1 MTGQQHHNM
10 LNAGARFFRKYESI
24 IILVLLGCISIY
36 AVYESI
42 RATPLGPNFGS
53 DSVTYMMS
61 AKNLVD
67 GKGLGL
73 INPDGTFRLLPY
85 TPPFYSLVL
94 SLLDLTGQDLAR
106 MAFGLNSILLIS
118 LILMLGSSLWYFTR
132 SSIAA
137 LLLGGLLAL
146 SPVLIDLNT
155 WIMSDL
161 LCLTLGTGALVL
173 MMLYL
178 KGHSR
183 KAFYW
188 SAVLAGLAFL
198 TRYAGVSFF
207 ITGLLAILLLDAR
220 FDRQHLKTGVI
231 YSLIATGPAL
241 GWVIFDAIAS
251 GAVSSRSLLPIN
263 TLPGGVIDVLKA
275 LKESVYL
282 WLPSIMSFSQKVGQI
297 LFRTTYLLAALGLL
311 VAVIIALLR
320 VRKQR
325 PDDWRMT
332 SGMIYGAL
340 FCIFIVVYFV
350 TITLSYSLTYP
361 RISLVDRMFAPFNVS
376 LIVIISLI
384 IALLYQA
391 SRHLL
396 PRLFIILLVVGLG
409 WLFNIGAQAKIAQ
422 MIEYP
427 LWYVTINNNGVFE
440 YLDQLPEPTPI
451 ITDKTSIILYYTGRP
466 AYPIQEFFKSEGQAD
481 LQPFGS
487 DVTDETQRI
496 FREENGA
503 LVLFWTVF
511 SEFGGLY
518 GDQASAR
525 YAAFVDE
532 LYLAYDSPEVKV
544 YFYDQPP
551 DR

>member
-1 MTGQQHHNM
+1 MKN
-10 LNAGARFFRKYESI
+10 FFHERASM
-24 IILVLLGCISIY
+24 IILILLGLISLY

-61 AKNLVD
+61 AKNLVA

-85 TPPFYSLVL
+85 APPFYPLVL
-94 SLLDLTGQDLAR
+94 SLLDMTGLDLAR
-106 MAFGLNSILLIS
+106 MAFGLNSILFTS
-118 LILMLGSSLWYFTR
+118 LILMLGWSLWYFTR
-132 SSIAA
+132 SSIAT

-146 SPVLIDLNT
+146 SPVLIDLST
-155 WIMSDL
+155 WIMSDF
-161 LCLTLGTGALVL
+161 LCLTVGAGALVL

-188 SAVLAGLAFL
+188 SAVLCGLAFL

-207 ITGLLAILLLDAR
+207 ITGLLAILVLDAR
-220 FDRQHLKTGVI
+220 FDRQHIKSGVI
-231 YSLIATGPAL
+231 YSLIAIVPTL
-241 GWVIFDAIAS
+241 LWVIFDASAS
-251 GAVSSRSLLPIN
+251 GAVSSRSLLSIN
-263 TLPGGVIDVLKA
+263 SLPGGVIDVLKA

-282 WLPSIMSFSQKVGQI
+282 WLPSIMSFSQKVGQA
-297 LFRTTYLLAALGLL
+297 LFRTIYLLAALGLL
-311 VAVIIALLR
+311 VAVIIALLQA
-320 VRKQR
+320 RKQR
-325 PDDWRMT
+325 PEDWRMT
-332 SGMIYGAL
+332 SGMTYGVL
-340 FCIFIVVYFV
+340 FGLFIMVYFV
-350 TITLSYSLTYP
+350 TITLSYSLIYP
-361 RISLVDRMFAPFNVS
+361 RLSLTDRMFAPFNVS
-376 LIVIISLI
+376 LIVIISLV
-384 IALLYQA
+384 IALFHQA
-391 SRHLL
+391 SRHIL
-396 PRLFIILLVVGLG
+396 PRLLTILLAIGLG
-409 WLFNIGAQAKIAQ
+409 WLFYTGAQAKIAQ

-427 LWYVTINNNGVFE
+427 LWYVTIRDNGVFE
-440 YLDQLPEPTPI
+440 YLDQLPEPAPI
-451 ITDKTSIILYYTGRP
+451 ITDKASIILYYTGRP

-487 DVTDETQRI
+487 DVTDEAQRI
-496 FREENGA
+496 FREEHGA

-532 LYLAYDSPEVKV
+532 LYLAYDTPEVKV
-544 YFYDQPP
+544 YFYERPP